1 MPLLLQPLPPYIS
14 LASGGFAGLCV
25 DVALFPLDTVKTRLQ
40 SPHGFVKAGGFK
52 GVYNGLSAAAGGS
65 MPGAGLFFC
74 TYETVKPPVAA
85 ALGSSNVAIA
95 QALAAS
101 VAETAACLVR
111 VPTEVVKQRM
121 QIGEFTSLQQAVPTI
136 LKNEGVGRLYSGFG
150 VTIMREIPFS
160 CIQFPIYEGLKV
172 AWARMQGSDTSAL
185 QGACCGSFA
194 GGIAAGA
201 TCPLDVVK
209 TRLMLGADKHGV
221 AYTSARDVLTRVVRD
236 EGAVTL
242 LSGIQPRV
250 GWITVGGFVFF
261 GAYEFAKNSL
271 VRVSG
276 HAD

>member
-1 MPLLLQPLPPYIS
+1 MSERVPASVS
-14 LASGGFAGLCV
+14 LVSGGFAGLCV

-52 GVYNGLSAAAGGS
+52 GVYNGVTAAAGGS

-74 TYETVKPPVAA
+74 TYETVKPLMASSLPNAAVAQAVAA
-85 ALGSSNVAIA
+85 SI
-95 QALAAS
+95 
-101 VAETAACLVR
+101 AETAACLVR

-121 QIGEFTSLQQAVPTI
+121 QIGEFASVRQAIPAIVRT
-136 LKNEGVGRLYSGFG
+136 EGVGRLYAGFG

-172 AWARMQGSDTSAL
+172 AWARAQGRETTSL
-185 QGACCGSFA
+185 QGAACGSFA
-194 GGIAAGA
+194 GGVAAAA

-221 AYTSARDVLTRVVRD
+221 AYTSAQDVLTRVVRD
-236 EGAVTL
+236 EGAATL

-261 GAYEFAKNSL
+261 GAYEFAKKSL
-271 VRVSG
+271 LPKTT
-276 HAD
+276 ATK

>member
-1 MPLLLQPLPPYIS
+1 MQPVPPHIS

-40 SPHGFVKAGGFK
+40 SPHGFVKAGGFT

-65 MPGAGLFFC
+65 MPSAGLFFC
-74 TYETVKPPVAA
+74 TYESVKPHVAA
-85 ALGSSNVAIA
+85 ALGSSNAAAA
-95 QALAAS
+95 QAVAAS

-121 QIGEFTSLQQAVPTI
+121 QIGEFASLRQALPTI
-136 LKNEGVGRLYSGFG
+136 LKTEGVGRLYSGFG
-150 VTIMREIPFS
+150 VTIMRDIPFS

-172 AWARMQGSDTSAL
+172 AWARAQGGETSAL
-185 QGACCGSFA
+185 QGAACGSLA
-194 GGIAAGA
+194 GGVAAAA

-221 AYTSARDVLTRVVRD
+221 AYASARDVAGRVVRD
-236 EGAVTL
+236 EGAATL

-250 GWITVGGFVFF
+250 GWTTVGGFVFF
-261 GAYEFAKNSL
+261 GAYEFAKKSL
-271 VRVSG
+271 LPVSQ
-276 HAD
+276 AE